1 MSDFSFIKRTE
12 LTQYVSLSRS
22 KIKSIIRSGQ
32 WIEGVHFTRYSSRM
46 NLFNLQLI
54 QDWLVNKSDPTAHQR
69 AIDNYLA
76 NLPSNQN
83 KTNRKQTSDGS
94 AGLRNIQVTKKETVG
109 IL

>member
-1 MSDFSFIKRTE
+1 
-12 LTQYVSLSRS
+12 
-22 KIKSIIRSGQ
+22 
-32 WIEGVHFTRYSSRM
+32 M